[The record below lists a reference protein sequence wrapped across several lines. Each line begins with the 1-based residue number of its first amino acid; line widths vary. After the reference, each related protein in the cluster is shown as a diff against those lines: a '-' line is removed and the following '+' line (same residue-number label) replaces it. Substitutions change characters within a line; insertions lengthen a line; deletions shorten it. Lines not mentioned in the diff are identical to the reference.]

1 MMSKPMFPKRCPL
14 CGASV
19 ELKRREIVVRGGFHA
34 AVFEAWVGE
43 CTQCGEILYT
53 PETVE
58 REFALRRQLEEGR
71 FEGLRPM
78 GKLFAVEAT

>member
-1 MMSKPMFPKRCPL
+1 MDKPPFPGQCLL
-14 CGASV
+14 CGAPV
-19 ELKRREIVVRGGFHA
+19 EVKRREIVVRGGVHA

-43 CTQCGEILYT
+43 CTRCGEVLYT
-53 PETVE
+53 PDTVE

-78 GKLFAVEAT
+78 GQLFAAEAS